1 MVLELCI
8 KCTTVYEVT
17 SQNVRNNIY
26 LQWKL
31 KNNVRTASV
40 FSNDIPKRSIP
51 DSQLF
56 KP

>member
-8 KCTTVYEVT
+8 KCTTLYEVT